1 MRKWLNDNSS
11 NDLFSSSSTDS
22 CSLPSLVVITDDEE
36 EEDRPDVIFINS
48 SRGSSSSSSSSSG
61 EDMTMTLRKIDRI
74 VDRGESMVIE
84 QKFNIAV
91 ENAAVQYACDEVSR
105 IMNLDSEN
113 NDYIPSS
120 ATIMHVLRWLSIE
133 VITTCGTIQ
142 WRERVKDKVRE
153 VLIERYGA
161 RMN

>member
-1 MRKWLNDNSS
+1 MRKWLNDNSC

-22 CSLPSLVVITDDEE
+22 CSLPSLIVITDDEE
-36 EEDRPDVIFINS
+36 EEEEDRPDVVFIN
-48 SRGSSSSSSSSSG
+48 SSSSSSSSS
-61 EDMTMTLRKIDRI
+61 EDMAMTLHKIDRI

-105 IMNLDSEN
+105 VMNLDSEN
-113 NDYIPSS
+113 DDYIPSS
-120 ATIMHVLRWLSIE
+120 ATILHVLRWLSIE
-133 VITTCGTIQ
+133 VITTCGTMQ

>member
-1 MRKWLNDNSS
+1 MKVRKWLNDNSC
-11 NDLFSSSSTDS
+11 NDLFSSSSSSTDS
-22 CSLPSLVVITDDEE
+22 CSLPSLIVITDDEE
-36 EEDRPDVIFINS
+36 EEDRPDVVFVSS
-48 SRGSSSSSSSSSG
+48 SRSSRG
-61 EDMTMTLRKIDRI
+61 EDMTMTVRKIDRI

-91 ENAAVQYACDEVSR
+91 ENAAVQYAYDEVSR

-113 NDYIPSS
+113 DDYIPSS
-120 ATIMHVLRWLSIE
+120 ATILHVLRWLSIE
-133 VITTCGTIQ
+133 VITTCGTMQ

-153 VLIERYGA
+153 VLIERYDA

>member
-1 MRKWLNDNSS
+1 MKVRKWLNDNSC

-22 CSLPSLVVITDDEE
+22 CSLPSLIVITDDEE
-36 EEDRPDVIFINS
+36 EEDRPDVVFI
-48 SRGSSSSSSSSSG
+48 SSSSSSSG
-61 EDMTMTLRKIDRI
+61 EDMTMTLHKIDRI

-91 ENAAVQYACDEVSR
+91 ENAAVQYACDEVNR
-105 IMNLDSEN
+105 VMNLDSEN
-113 NDYIPSS
+113 DDYIPSS
-120 ATIMHVLRWLSIE
+120 ATILHVLRWLSIE
-133 VITTCGTIQ
+133 VITTCGTLQ